1 MFWLISVTLTLIAL
15 AAVLLPLLRP
25 ARHTVPDEKQLQ
37 VTVHRLRIKELEADL
52 ANQVISQSNFD
63 QARAELDQQLLED
76 IPEDKIVIAATTT
89 GMRSATISLLVAI
102 PALAFGLYLWLGNME
117 AIDLD
122 PTTAAVRA
130 GGTQYNI
137 DEIIE
142 KLEKKLQQ
150 IPGNSEGWILLGRSY
165 ASVKQFDKAVLA
177 FARAHELLGDDPDL
191 LTTYAEALAMSQQGR
206 LEGRPTELINK
217 TLKIQ
222 PNHPKALWLAGH
234 AALQI
239 GNHKLALKHWTRLRK
254 GLQGGTE
261 AAITVDKYIAQ
272 AGGTAVSPAQAAP
285 QATPRIQTTGVRL
298 SVNVKL
304 DPSLKDK
311 VSGDETLFIYA
322 RAAQGPR
329 MPLAIVRKQAKD
341 LPITVTLDDSMAM
354 VPNMSLSAFKDI
366 VVGAR
371 ISKSG
376 NAIAQS
382 GDLMGQVNTL
392 TTHVTKAVNITI
404 AMPVP

>member
-15 AAVLLPLLRP
+15 ATVLLPLMRP

-52 ANQVISQSNFD
+52 ANQLISQADFD

-76 IPEDKIVIAATTT
+76 IPEDKIVKTTVT
-89 GMRSATISLLVAI
+89 GTRSAAISLLVAI
-102 PALAFGLYLWLGNME
+102 PALAFGLYLWLGNMA
-117 AIDLD
+117 AIDFG
-122 PTTAAVRA
+122 PTTVAVRA
-130 GGTQYNI
+130 GGAQYSI
-137 DEIIE
+137 DEVIE
-142 KLEKKLQQ
+142 KLEAKLQQ
-150 IPGNSEGWILLGRSY
+150 NPESGEGWVLLGRSY
-165 ASVKQFDKAVLA
+165 SSVKQYDKAALA

-191 LTTYAEALAMSQQGR
+191 LTIYADTLAMSQQGQ
-206 LEGRPTELINK
+206 LQGMPTELINK
-217 TLKIQ
+217 ALKIQ

-234 AALQI
+234 AAVQA
-239 GNHKLALKHWTRLRK
+239 GKRKLALEHWTRLRK
-254 GLQGGTE
+254 DLQDGTE

-272 AGGTAVSPAQAAP
+272 VDGTAVSPAQAAP
-285 QATPRIQTTGVRL
+285 QATPRTQTVGVSL

-304 DPSLKDK
+304 DPSLRGK

-354 VPNMSLSAFKDI
+354 APNMSLSTFKDI

-382 GDLMGQVNTL
+382 GDLMGQVDTL
-392 TTHVTKAVNITI
+392 TTRVTKAVNITI
-404 AMPVP
+404 TTPVP